1 MMETDEKFNV
11 PVGTSFDYI
20 IKDRAER
27 IDSKK
32 IKNNK
37 KMDELIVQLGYID
50 YRDALACNKYIIE
63 AKRSGDYH
71 QEARGK
77 ILEIAFS
84 RLNSE
89 KQKEI
94 NERAAERAK
103 QIEAS

>member
-37 KMDELIVQLGYID
+37 KMDELIV
-50 YRDALACNKYIIE
+50 
-63 AKRSGDYH
+63 
-71 QEARGK
+71 
-77 ILEIAFS
+77 
-84 RLNSE
+84 
-89 KQKEI
+89 
-94 NERAAERAK
+94 
-103 QIEAS
+103 